1 MRRKKYLHEAGK
13 RKSTSALDVTAA
25 EVQIDRPAAI
35 EKALR
40 SILLAAFDGSTEL
53 QRSGV
58 TPRLHKYITEIEQR
72 AGVAAWTADYSL
84 AEGGQP

>member
-1 MRRKKYLHEAGK
+1 M
-13 RKSTSALDVTAA
+13 
-25 EVQIDRPAAI
+25 
-35 EKALR
+35 
-40 SILLAAFDGSTEL
+40 AAFDGSTEL

-84 AEGGQP
+84 AERGQP